1 MTPRPSAAVHLQ
13 IDDTY
18 LPEVWVWFAAGV
30 VVIFARWTVRIRTVG
45 FRGLDGDDLFSIPFL
60 ALWTINAF
68 IVYAT
73 YYSGGNIDV
82 TAEQAEQLSD
92 RDVWVLEYGSKWE
105 FASFFTYTAII
116 WCLKFM
122 VLFFYRRLKADEWR
136 QTVLT
141 VNRLF
146 WINGL
151 AFLALFLTAML
162 GCRPYINPPAP
173 SPSNTHHRC
182 TFRPQNFWV
191 LVILNVLTDSL
202 IMTIPVPIL
211 WQLRI
216 SKRRKLGVSLLLCS
230 GVFVIST
237 AVVRAAFTIAGAPSV
252 ITINRWGFRETAVGM
267 MAVNAPVLT
276 LLFSKAFWTRG
287 AYRPGNKPGQAQGAG
302 VFGGGNHGGNRRR
315 PAGAPRPTVFEIP
328 SEMTWTTTH
337 GATSHGTSE
346 QTELS
351 KLSRASRPGNSAARD
366 LEKGPDV
373 MSGATEMRPPVE
385 RQRAG
390 GEDPDDLAI
399 SPARGVG

>member
-13 IDDTY
+13 VDDTY
-18 LPEVWVWFAAGV
+18 LPEVWLWFAIGV
-30 VVIFARWTVRIRTVG
+30 AVIFARWTVRIRTVG

-60 ALWTINAF
+60 GLWTINAF

-92 RDVWVLEYGSKWE
+92 RDVWVLEYGSRWE
-105 FASFFTYTAII
+105 FASFFTYCAII

-141 VNRLF
+141 VKRLF

-151 AFLALFLTAML
+151 AFLAFLRNNWVV
-162 GCRPYINPPAP
+162 RPLP
-173 SPSNTHHRC
+173 SRRC

-191 LVILNVLTDSL
+191 LVILNVLTDAL

-211 WQLRI
+211 WQLRV
-216 SKRRKLGVSLLLCS
+216 SKLRKVGVSLLLCS

-267 MAVNAPVLT
+267 LAVNAPVLVP
-276 LLFSKAFWTRG
+276 LFSKAFWARG
-287 AYRPGNKPGQAQGAG
+287 PYRPGNRPGQAQGAG
-302 VFGGGNHGGNRRR
+302 VFGGGNHGNRRR

-328 SEMTWTTTH
+328 SEMTWTTQ
-337 GATSHGTSE
+337 GVSYGTSE

-351 KLSRASRPGNSAARD
+351 KMSRASRPGHTRD
-366 LEKGPDV
+366 LEKGPDT
-373 MSGATEMRPPVE
+373 MPGAIETQTAE
-385 RQRAG
+385 RHAEPNQ
-390 GEDPDDLAI
+390 DDLAI
-399 SPARGVG
+399 SPAQGVG

>member
-1 MTPRPSAAVHLQ
+1 MWH
-13 IDDTY
+13 
-18 LPEVWVWFAAGV
+18 VWYAIGV

-45 FRGLDGDDLFSIPFL
+45 VRGLDGDDLFSIPFL

-105 FASFFTYTAII
+105 FASFFTYCATI

-141 VNRLF
+141 VKRLF

-151 AFLALFLTAML
+151 AYLALFLTAML
-162 GCRPYINPPAP
+162 GCRP
-173 SPSNTHHRC
+173 HRC

-191 LVILNVLTDSL
+191 LVVLNVLTDAL

-211 WQLRI
+211 WQLRV
-216 SKRRKLGVSLLLCS
+216 SRLRKVGVSLLLCS

-237 AVVRAAFTIAGAPSV
+237 AV
-252 ITINRWGFRETAVGM
+252 
-267 MAVNAPVLT
+267 
-276 LLFSKAFWTRG
+276 KA
-287 AYRPGNKPGQAQGAG
+287 
-302 VFGGGNHGGNRRR
+302 
-315 PAGAPRPTVFEIP
+315 
-328 SEMTWTTTH
+328 
-337 GATSHGTSE
+337 SHGTSK

-351 KLSRASRPGNSAARD
+351 KLSRLSRPGNTRD
-366 LEKGPDV
+366 LDQGPDT
-373 MSGATEMRPPVE
+373 MSGAIEMQAVE
-385 RQRAG
+385 PRA
-390 GEDPDDLAI
+390 EQEQDDLAI
-399 SPARGVG
+399 SPTRGVG

>member
-1 MTPRPSAAVHLQ
+1 MTPRPSSAVRLQ
-13 IDDTY
+13 VDDTY
-18 LPEVWVWFAAGV
+18 LPEVWVWFAIGV
-30 VVIFARWTVRIRTVG
+30 VVISARWAVRIRTVG
-45 FRGLDGDDLFSIPFL
+45 FRGLDGDDLISIPFL

-105 FASFFTYTAII
+105 FASFFTYCAII

-141 VNRLF
+141 VKRLF

-151 AFLALFLTAML
+151 AGLALFLTAML
-162 GCRPYINPPAP
+162 GCRPYIPPGHAIFRPWKLTMFSRFHNNWVVRPLP
-173 SPSNTHHRC
+173 SERC

-211 WQLRI
+211 CAAGLET
-216 SKRRKLGVSLLLCS
+216 SKV
-230 GVFVIST
+230 
-237 AVVRAAFTIAGAPSV
+237 
-252 ITINRWGFRETAVGM
+252 RETAAGM
-267 MAVNAPVLT
+267 MAVNAPVLVP
-276 LLFSKAFWTRG
+276 LFSKAFWTRG
-287 AYRPGNKPGQAQGAG
+287 PYRPGRQPGQAQGAG
-302 VFGGGNHGGNRRR
+302 IFGGGNHGNRRR

-328 SEMTWTTTH
+328 SEMTWTTR
-337 GATSHGTSE
+337 GASHGTSE

-351 KLSRASRPGNSAARD
+351 KLSRASRPGNTAARD
-366 LEKGPDV
+366 LEKGPDTI
-373 MSGATEMRPPVE
+373 SGAVEMRAPE
-385 RQRAG
+385 RLPEQQ
-390 GEDPDDLAI
+390 GEDDMAI